1 MPAYVVL
8 NVNVTDP
15 DMFNRY
21 REAVFP
27 LAMAKGVKYL
37 AVDFEPKDMDGHSRQ
52 GLAIVEFESARR
64 QKRLYN
70 SPDYQKI
77 VGLRLGSTE
86 GWSRIVPGLIMP

>member
-27 LAMAKGVKYL
+27 LAMAKGAKYL
-37 AVDFEPKDMDGHSRQ
+37 VVDFEPKDMDGHSRQ
-52 GLAIVEFESARR
+52 GLAIVEFESA
-64 QKRLYN
+64 QAAEDFYN
-70 SPDYQKI
+70 SPDYQKV

-86 GWSRIVPGLIMP
+86 GWLRIVPGLIMP

>member
-27 LAMAKGVKYL
+27 LAMAKGCKYL
-37 AVDFEPKDMDGHSRQ
+37 AVDFEPKDMDGQSRQ
-52 GLAIVEFESARR
+52 GLAIVEFESVQAAEDF
-64 QKRLYN
+64 YN
-70 SPDYQKI
+70 SPDYQTI

-86 GWSRIVPGLIMP
+86 GWSRIVPELAMP